1 MAADQYRDGMISVR
15 QYKDAMISAYQYR
28 DAMISA
34 HLSIPIS
41 PLSRQIV

>member
-1 MAADQYRDGMISVR
+1 MVMAANQYR
-15 QYKDAMISAYQYR
+15 DAMISAHQYR